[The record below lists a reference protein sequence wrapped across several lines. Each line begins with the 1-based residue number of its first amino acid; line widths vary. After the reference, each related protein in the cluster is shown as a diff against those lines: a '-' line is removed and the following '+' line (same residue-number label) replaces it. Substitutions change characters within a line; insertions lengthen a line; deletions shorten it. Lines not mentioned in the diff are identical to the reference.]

1 MNSPIAARLA
11 LVCAGLA
18 IAVPAGAFP
27 LSGDIYVQPS
37 SEPFIEHSG
46 ETVITVNDSSG
57 SISTAQTALNNAHTN
72 NPAAIFVL
80 NLTGTYKVSSAAL
93 NLTSNTCCVLTSG
106 TIIEAASSSITPTCL
121 IQIHSQSNVSVAGG
135 TFNGNGASV
144 NAIQVET
151 SSRVNI
157 DDINV
162 EYCYRDGFFVTG
174 NGTSTYDSEN
184 TVTRCT
190 ISGGTSNGIK
200 VESCTQAVI
209 IDNDCSSNSGA
220 GIYLSGAHST
230 VTNNT
235 CTSNGTGIIVAG
247 ASNFISDN
255 ECDSNPTGISMT
267 SASSANTIASNH
279 AYSSTTVGISE
290 AGTGDTICENYYKT
304 NTLDFSSGGTGNNVM
319 AYKAPLSAPSQNYFY
334 PPILSNQHTTT
345 TIVNGL
351 GRFDLTVGATTIATV
366 QSQYN
371 SAVSAHPGDV
381 IVLHL
386 TGTTYTGG
394 NTPLTLGSNTC
405 VLLTGTIQMSGSGSW
420 SSAVTAASGCTN
432 LSFSGG
438 TIDGGGRG
446 GFPAINFNGCHMLW
460 IQGVTVQNFGVPTTR
475 TDDGMID
482 IHTPTGPAMVS
493 SCTLNEGG
501 GRGIWTEQ
509 AGPYVIT
516 DNSVSNVQMDGIDCD
531 YHTSM
536 ALVKLNTCDTN
547 TRCGVFIE
555 QGDTFVHL
563 VANSFSGNSRSAFS
577 VWNNG
582 VTGNEAATQY
592 NTLVCNDCASGGI
605 GFETG
610 SQSGSAFVENVAH
623 NFFFNN
629 SASGNT
635 TGQEDSTIG
644 QGSGGSNSVQ
654 NYFGQN
660 FVHDNTT
667 DLDLSPG
674 GLEVFFNSSEP

>member
-1 MNSPIAARLA
+1 MNRIIATRLA
-11 LVCAGLA
+11 LVFAGLSLA
-18 IAVPAGAFP
+18 APAGAFP
-27 LSGDIYVQPS
+27 LSSNLYVQPS
-37 SEPFIEHSG
+37 SEPFIEQAG

-57 SISTAQTALNNAHTN
+57 SISTAQTALNNAHTAH
-72 NPAAIFVL
+72 PTAIVVL
-80 NLTGTYKVSSAAL
+80 NLTGTYAVSSAAL

-106 TIIEAASSSITPTCL
+106 TIIKAASSSITPTCL

-135 TFNGNGASV
+135 TFNGEGASV
-144 NAIQVET
+144 NAVQIET
-151 SSRVNI
+151 SSHVNI
-157 DDINV
+157 DDLTV
-162 EYCYRDGFFVTG
+162 ENCGRDGVYLTG
-174 NGTSTYDSEN
+174 NGNSTYDNANS
-184 TVTRCT
+184 VTRCT

-209 IDNDCSSNSGA
+209 IDNHCSSNSGA

-230 VTNNT
+230 VTNNN
-235 CTSNGTGIIVAG
+235 CSSNGTGILVAG

-255 ECDSNPTGISMT
+255 ECDSNATGFSMT
-267 SASSANTIASNH
+267 SASSANVIASNH

-290 AGTGDTICENYYKT
+290 AGTGDTIFENYYKT
-304 NTLDFSSGGTGNNVM
+304 NAADFSSGGSGNNVM
-319 AYKAPLSAPSQNYFY
+319 AYKAALSAPSQNYFY
-334 PPILSNQHTTT
+334 PPIFSNQHTTT

-351 GRFDLTVGATTIATV
+351 GRYDLTIGATTIASV

-371 SAVSAHPGDV
+371 SAVSAHPSDV

-420 SSAVTAASGCTN
+420 TSAVTAPSGSTN

-446 GFPAINFNGCHMLW
+446 GNPAINFNGCHLLW

-475 TDDGMID
+475 TSDGMID
-482 IHTPTGPAMVS
+482 LHSPGGPAMVS

-501 GRGIWTEQ
+501 GRGIWTEGT
-509 AGPYVIT
+509 GPFVVT

-531 YHTSM
+531 SHTSM
-536 ALVKLNTCDTN
+536 ALVKFNTCDTN

-555 QGDTFVHL
+555 QGDTYVHL
-563 VANSFSGNSRSAFS
+563 VANSFSGNSRSGFS

-582 VTGNEAATQY
+582 VSSNESATQY
-592 NTLVCNDCASGGI
+592 NTLLCNDCVSGGI
-605 GFETG
+605 GLETG
-610 SQSGSAFVENVAH
+610 SQPGSAYVENVAH

-635 TGQEDSTIG
+635 TGQEDANIG
-644 QGSGGSNSVQ
+644 QGSSGSNSVG
-654 NYFGQN
+654 NYYGQN
-660 FVHDNTT
+660 FVHSNTT